1 MSPTLPLVTVGM
13 AVYNGE
19 RYIGEAIESVLSED
33 YPNWELLLVD
43 DRSPDA
49 SAEIIRAFADPRIRL
64 VENEVNLGLVGV
76 RNRIL
81 REARG
86 TYIAWLDQDDITM
99 PRRLDAQV
107 AFLEAHPEYALC
119 GSWTAMRTETAPG
132 TFTDSTER
140 LPETHEQIRAAMLFL
155 NPVACNTVTMRVE
168 AFTGIGLWFRP
179 EFGNSLD
186 YDLWSNASDSLRV
199 RNLPEVLGA
208 YRVHEG
214 QTSQGAALDR
224 MNAHALQIQADLA
237 QRALG
242 IDMSEADRHWHA
254 MATVSPIVVTDPA
267 DLDHVAAWFGR
278 LREANVS
285 TRAFD
290 AAEFDRALARQ
301 WTSVVLGAIAS
312 GLPRSTAM
320 SRAMA
325 GFRTVG
331 VARREAGASIVA
343 GVRRRMA
350 RRS

>member
-1 MSPTLPLVTVGM
+1 MTPTLPLVTVGM

-168 AFTGIGLWFRP
+168 AFTGNGLWFRP

-199 RNLPEVLGA
+199 CNLPEVLGA

-242 IDMSEADRHWHA
+242 IDMTEADRHRHA
-254 MATVSPIVVTDPA
+254 MATVSPIVVTHPA
-267 DLDHVAAWFGR
+267 DIDHVAAWFGR

-301 WTSVVLGAIAS
+301 WTSVVLGS
-312 GLPRSTAM
+312 FGVGEPRARSL
-320 SRAMA
+320 SRAVA
-325 GFRTVG
+325 GLGTIG
-331 VARREAGASIVA
+331 VAKHQAATSVVRGI
-343 GVRRRMA
+343 RRRLA